1 MKRHV
6 IMLVALFLLGSSAL
20 QAVEIT
26 IEKKDNTQQ
35 AGEFISADAN
45 GDITLMQDKKFKIKI
60 KGTDYKFARL
70 AKTPDEILAADKKF
84 DAKSYAEALT
94 DYKKLY
100 ESYKHVGF
108 DVYCIYKES
117 ACLEKLG
124 KKADALARLKT
135 MDNYQC
141 LDQKKL
147 PEYFDCK
154 KLQATLLIDTG
165 KFDDAYK
172 VLTDLGNSSD
182 DNLAAFSFIA
192 RGDILNKQ
200 GKKKEAVLKY
210 MVPAL
215 VFSQQNTERPKALLL
230 VANLLKE
237 TNDNRAMKFAEM
249 LKKDY
254 PDSPQVKE
262 LK

>member
-6 IMLVALFLLGSSAL
+6 FTLAALFLFGAVTL
-20 QAVEIT
+20 QAVEVLV
-26 IEKKDNTQQ
+26 EKKEGQ
-35 AGEFISADAN
+35 ARGEYVSSDPN
-45 GDITLMQDKKFKIKI
+45 GDIALKQDNKFTIKI
-60 KGTDYKFARL
+60 KAADYKYARL

-84 DAKSYAEALT
+84 DAQKYAEAMA
-94 DYKKLY
+94 DYKNLY
-100 ESYKHVGF
+100 NAYKFVGF

-124 KKADALARLKT
+124 KKADALARLKI
-135 MDNYQC
+135 MDTYQC
-141 LDQKKL
+141 LDPKKL
-147 PEYFDCK
+147 PDFFDCK

-165 KFDDAYK
+165 KFDEAFK
-172 VLTDLGNSSD
+172 VLTDLGNSND

-192 RGDILNKQ
+192 RGDILSKQ

-215 VFSQQNTERPKALLL
+215 IFPQQNTERPKALLL
-230 VANLLKE
+230 VANTLKE
-237 TNDNRAMKFAEM
+237 MNDNRSTKFAEI
-249 LKKDY
+249 LKKEY
-254 PDSPQVKE
+254 ADSPQVKE